1 MILCVEPIAPTI
13 AVTGDSE
20 NHTHFGHI
28 LWQGTRVVVY
38 MYKYV
43 VLLKGR

>member
-1 MILCVEPIAPTI
+1 MILCVESTAPTI

-20 NHTHFGHI
+20 NHTLFGNI
-28 LWQGTRVVVY
+28 LLQGTCVVVY

-43 VLLKGR
+43 VLL